1 MNPIA
6 MITLLFFA
14 TLLVNYFIKRR
25 EGLANKDIN
34 TQISTLYAR
43 IAKLAAQV
51 EKNSMP
57 IYNSDLLHMF

>member
-1 MNPIA
+1 MKLLAIL
-6 MITLLFFA
+6 ILLFFA
-14 TLLVNYFIKRR
+14 TLLVNYFIRRR

>member
-1 MNPIA
+1 MKLLAILN
-6 MITLLFFA
+6 LLFFA
-14 TLLVNYFIKRR
+14 TLLVNYFIRRR

>member
-1 MNPIA
+1 MKLLAIL
-6 MITLLFFA
+6 ILLFFA
-14 TLLVNYFIKRR
+14 TLLVNYFIRRR

-57 IYNSDLLHMF
+57 IFNSELLHMF